1 MSNEEYNSNS
11 SNDEKMEEM
20 VEDEQGR
27 LFLQNKS
34 ELTKDLMDNI
44 WARDICAKGRSKLNH
59 ESNFGIGD

>member
-1 MSNEEYNSNS
+1 LSNEEYNSNS

-44 WARDICAKGRSKLNH
+44 WARDICVKGRSILNH

>member
-1 MSNEEYNSNS
+1 
-11 SNDEKMEEM
+11 MEEM